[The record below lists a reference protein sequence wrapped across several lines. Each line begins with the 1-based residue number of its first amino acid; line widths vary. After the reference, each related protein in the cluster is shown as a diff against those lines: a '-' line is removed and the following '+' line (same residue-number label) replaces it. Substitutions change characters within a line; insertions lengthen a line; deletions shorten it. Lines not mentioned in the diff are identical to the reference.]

1 MGKDLNGKELESG
14 IYQRKD
20 RIYVANVRC
29 GGRTKSLYDT
39 DPDNLKKRQAIFA
52 KTKSGREK
60 KITVDQLYQRFRE
73 ERMGSITVGTQ
84 QTNDFQ
90 YAVLEQK
97 IGKRI
102 AIELTQMELQGLFF
116 QLGKERYAASTLKN
130 LLSLLN
136 RMFQMAIRLN
146 VMESNP
152 ARNIDLNGCS
162 NKKPKDKFYL
172 GDELLPGFLASCVE
186 RQYGDLYRF
195 VLHTGMT
202 FTETVK
208 LCWEEVDLDRGSIA
222 VVGRTRIQR
231 RIPLDEEAKQ
241 ILMERKKSAA
251 WDNDFVFTSRSGS
264 PITQQYVAKELQKL
278 SEKLIPLENPHKIT
292 GGVLRNTFLY
302 RKCELE
308 GVSLSVVA
316 NAMGTNAETCL
327 ENIEELVE
335 LRKQYIN

>member
-1 MGKDLNGKELESG
+1 
-14 IYQRKD
+14 
-20 RIYVANVRC
+20 
-29 GGRTKSLYDT
+29 
-39 DPDNLKKRQAIFA
+39 
-52 KTKSGREK
+52 
-60 KITVDQLYQRFRE
+60 
-73 ERMGSITVGTQ
+73 MGSITVDTQ

-116 QLGKERYAASTLKN
+116 QLGKEGYAASTLKN

-172 GDELLPGFLASCVE
+172 GGELLPGFLASCAE

-208 LCWEEVDLDRGSIA
+208 LCWEEVDLERGSIA

-264 PITQQYVAKELQKL
+264 PITQQYVAKELQKR
-278 SEKLIPLENPHKIT
+278 SEKLIPPENPHKIT

>member
-1 MGKDLNGKELESG
+1 M
-14 IYQRKD
+14 
-20 RIYVANVRC
+20 
-29 GGRTKSLYDT
+29 
-39 DPDNLKKRQAIFA
+39 
-52 KTKSGREK
+52 
-60 KITVDQLYQRFRE
+60 
-73 ERMGSITVGTQ
+73 
-84 QTNDFQ
+84 
-90 YAVLEQK
+90 
-97 IGKRI
+97 
-102 AIELTQMELQGLFF
+102 
-116 QLGKERYAASTLKN
+116 
-130 LLSLLN
+130 
-136 RMFQMAIRLN
+136 
-146 VMESNP
+146 
-152 ARNIDLNGCS
+152 
-162 NKKPKDKFYL
+162 
-172 GDELLPGFLASCVE
+172 LLPGFLASCAE
-186 RQYGDLYRF
+186 RQYGDLYWF

-208 LCWEEVDLDRGSIA
+208 LCWEEVDLERGSIA

-278 SEKLIPLENPHKIT
+278 SEKLIPPENPHKIT